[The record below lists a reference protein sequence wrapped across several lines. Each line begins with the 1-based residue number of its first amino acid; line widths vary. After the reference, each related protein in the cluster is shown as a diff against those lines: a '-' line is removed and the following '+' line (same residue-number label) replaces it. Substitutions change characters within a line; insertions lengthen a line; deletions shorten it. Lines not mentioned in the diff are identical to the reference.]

1 MYEFTLKD
9 HHHNLRCN
17 LVHEFFWGFGIAF
30 HTIYAVVPLFLR
42 TLGAPES
49 IAMSSAGLFNILIA
63 LPMLVI
69 AALGR
74 NIQNI
79 KRAVILVH
87 CLILVVLF
95 LMGFTFTW
103 VNISTLHS
111 AWIIYFVY
119 FLFYGLSIGIVVP
132 IWAEFLNKTTLISE
146 RGRFFGLGF
155 AFNSIGSFIG
165 GIALRVL
172 LDSDIPFPKNF
183 GIGFIVLFVS
193 LTLGTLIF
201 WFYRVKPATNIY
213 RHRTIKDF
221 ITETKQIVTGH
232 RNFQKYLLSRI
243 FFCASLPGMG
253 LYAIYCQNKFNFDI
267 SEAGIFTV
275 LNVIAS
281 GTTSYLVGKLGD
293 RWGHKLGMMIAYV
306 AHFSAV
312 ILAINAQNMYWVY
325 GIFMAIGAGQ
335 GAFMPSAMNLVYD
348 FAEERDSKTYMALI
362 DSFMAPFV
370 VLFLAGIGFLVQQNN
385 YFLALNI
392 LGGCLLFSIILLHF
406 LVQDP
411 RLSKEPAIYT
421 DRFSS

>member
-1 MYEFTLKD
+1 MVK
-9 HHHNLRCN
+9 
-17 LVHEFFWGFGIAF
+17 EFFWGFGIAF

-42 TLGAPES
+42 NLGAPES
-49 IAMSSAGLFNILIA
+49 IAMASAGLFNILIA

-87 CLILVVLF
+87 CLTLVVVF

-111 AWIIYFVY
+111 AWIIYFIY
-119 FLFYGLSIGIVVP
+119 FLFYGLSIGVVMP
-132 IWAEFLNKTTLISE
+132 VWAEFLNKTTLKSE

-165 GIALRVL
+165 GIALRIL

-183 GIGFIVLFVS
+183 GIGFIVFFIS
-193 LTLGTLIF
+193 IALGTLIF
-201 WFYRVKPATNIY
+201 WFYRVKPATKIY

-348 FAEERDSKTYMALI
+348 FAEERDTKTYMALI
-362 DSFMAPFV
+362 DSFMTPFV

-411 RLSKEPAIYT
+411 RNSKEPAIYA
-421 DRFSS
+421 DGFSS

>member
-1 MYEFTLKD
+1 MYEFTLQD
-9 HHHNLRCN
+9 HHHNLRYN

-42 TLGAPES
+42 NLGAPES
-49 IAMSSAGLFNILIA
+49 IAMASAGLFNILIA

-87 CLILVVLF
+87 CLTLVVVF

-111 AWIIYFVY
+111 AWIIYFIY
-119 FLFYGLSIGIVVP
+119 FLFYGLSIGVVMP
-132 IWAEFLNKTTLISE
+132 VWAEFLNKTTLKSE

-165 GIALRVL
+165 GIALRIL

-183 GIGFIVLFVS
+183 GIGFIVFFIS
-193 LTLGTLIF
+193 IALGTLIF
-201 WFYRVKPATNIY
+201 WFYRVKPATKIY

-348 FAEERDSKTYMALI
+348 FAEERDTKTYMALI

-411 RLSKEPAIYT
+411 RNSKEPAIYA
-421 DRFSS
+421 DGFSS

>member
-9 HHHNLRCN
+9 HHHNLRYN

-132 IWAEFLNKTTLISE
+132 IWAEFLNKTTLISA
-146 RGRFFGLGF
+146 RGRFFGRGGVCAAWRRRF
-155 AFNSIGSFIG
+155 FWARGS
-165 GIALRVL
+165 
-172 LDSDIPFPKNF
+172 
-183 GIGFIVLFVS
+183 
-193 LTLGTLIF
+193 
-201 WFYRVKPATNIY
+201 
-213 RHRTIKDF
+213 
-221 ITETKQIVTGH
+221 
-232 RNFQKYLLSRI
+232 
-243 FFCASLPGMG
+243 
-253 LYAIYCQNKFNFDI
+253 
-267 SEAGIFTV
+267 
-275 LNVIAS
+275 
-281 GTTSYLVGKLGD
+281 
-293 RWGHKLGMMIAYV
+293 
-306 AHFSAV
+306 
-312 ILAINAQNMYWVY
+312 
-325 GIFMAIGAGQ
+325 
-335 GAFMPSAMNLVYD
+335 
-348 FAEERDSKTYMALI
+348 
-362 DSFMAPFV
+362 
-370 VLFLAGIGFLVQQNN
+370 
-385 YFLALNI
+385 
-392 LGGCLLFSIILLHF
+392 
-406 LVQDP
+406 
-411 RLSKEPAIYT
+411 
-421 DRFSS
+421 

>member
-9 HHHNLRCN
+9 HHHNLRYN

-103 VNISTLHS
+103 VNISTLQP

-119 FLFYGLSIGIVVP
+119 FLLYGLSIGIVVP
-132 IWAEFLNKTTLISE
+132 IWAEFLNKTTLKSE

-385 YFLALNI
+385 YFLVLNI
-392 LGGCLLFSIILLHF
+392 LGGWLLFSIILLHF